1 VTVRDARTEPG
12 RIGRAQLRGMLALCE
27 REVLRV
33 LRLWTQT
40 IAPQVVAATL
50 FIVVFGIALGGRI
63 NTIDGVQ
70 YEHYIVPGLALMG
83 VATAAF
89 ANNATSL
96 YQARAEGF
104 IEDPV
109 SSPMSATQLSV
120 AYTVGGVV
128 RGLLIGAATL
138 AVAGIIVGFPVE
150 HPLHLAAAMLLAA
163 LAFAGLGTVVGLL
176 SKGWEM
182 QAFFANLVIQPL
194 VFLGGVFYSVAA
206 LRSPWD
212 TVSHFD
218 PLLYMVD
225 SARYGTLGVSDVS
238 PWAAFGVSAALTA
251 VTLTAAWV
259 LFARGVGLRT

>member
-1 VTVRDARTEPG
+1 M
-12 RIGRAQLRGMLALCE
+12 RGMLALCE

-50 FIVVFGIALGGRI
+50 FIVVFGIALGSRI
-63 NTIDGVQ
+63 DTIGGVP

-109 SSPMSATQLSV
+109 SSPMSATQLAV
-120 AYTVGGVV
+120 AYTTGGVV
-128 RGLLIGAATL
+128 RGLLIGAATV
-138 AVAGIIVGFPVE
+138 AVAAVVVGVPLQ
-150 HPLHLAAAMLLAA
+150 HPGRLALAMVLAA

-182 QAFFANLVIQPL
+182 QAFVSNLVIQPL
-194 VFLGGVFYSVAA
+194 VFLGGVFYSVSA
-206 LRSPWD
+206 LRAPWD
-212 TVSHFD
+212 TVSHLD
-218 PLLYMVD
+218 PILYLVD
-225 SARYGTLGVSDVS
+225 AARYGTLGVTDVS
-238 PWAAFGVSAALTA
+238 PWAAFGVSAGLA
-251 VTLTAAWV
+251 VASLVAAWA